1 LNNKLKKRQ
10 EYGSSYKVPASQTQ
24 GPEFNPST
32 AKKKNPKRNKQKLQ
46 TGLSSTRVQYTSQKY
61 VNLTTLYL
69 KGNKQTTFKTRKTNA
84 RQLRNINNQNY

>member
-1 LNNKLKKRQ
+1 MAQVIKCLPHKHKAL
-10 EYGSSYKVPASQTQ
+10 SSILVLP
-24 GPEFNPST
+24 
-32 AKKKNPKRNKQKLQ
+32 KKKNPKRNKQKLQ